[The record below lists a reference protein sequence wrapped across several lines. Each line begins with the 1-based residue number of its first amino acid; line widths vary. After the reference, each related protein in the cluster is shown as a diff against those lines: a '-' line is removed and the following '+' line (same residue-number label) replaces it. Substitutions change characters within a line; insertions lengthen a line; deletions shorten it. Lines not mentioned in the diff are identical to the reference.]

1 MKYQIPQTV
10 FIQEID
16 DEIILLDTI
25 TQEYFSLNEVG
36 KNIIDLISENLTKDE
51 MVEELSNIYEVDR
64 IQIEKDLINFA
75 KLLEEKGLITID
87 YFLLKSSSIL
97 TISSSP
103 VYSPTC
109 ASIKTT
115 GILPSFSNL

>member
-16 DEIILLDTI
+16 DEIILLDTT

-87 YFLLKSSSIL
+87 
-97 TISSSP
+97 
-103 VYSPTC
+103 
-109 ASIKTT
+109 
-115 GILPSFSNL
+115 

>member
-1 MKYQIPQTV
+1 
-10 FIQEID
+10 
-16 DEIILLDTI
+16 
-25 TQEYFSLNEVG
+25 LNEVG

-87 YFLLKSSSIL
+87 
-97 TISSSP
+97 
-103 VYSPTC
+103 
-109 ASIKTT
+109 
-115 GILPSFSNL
+115 

>member
-36 KNIIDLISENLTKDE
+36 KK
-51 MVEELSNIYEVDR
+51 M
-64 IQIEKDLINFA
+64 KW
-75 KLLEEKGLITID
+75 
-87 YFLLKSSSIL
+87 
-97 TISSSP
+97 
-103 VYSPTC
+103 
-109 ASIKTT
+109 
-115 GILPSFSNL
+115 

>member
-16 DEIILLDTI
+16 DEIILLDTT

-51 MVEELSNIYEVDR
+51 MVEELSNIYEVDK

-87 YFLLKSSSIL
+87 
-97 TISSSP
+97 
-103 VYSPTC
+103 
-109 ASIKTT
+109 
-115 GILPSFSNL
+115 

>member
-51 MVEELSNIYEVDR
+51 MVEELSIIYEVDR

-87 YFLLKSSSIL
+87 
-97 TISSSP
+97 
-103 VYSPTC
+103 
-109 ASIKTT
+109 
-115 GILPSFSNL
+115 

>member
-16 DEIILLDTI
+16 DEVILLDTT

-51 MVEELSNIYEVDR
+51 MVEELSNIYEVDK
-64 IQIEKDLINFA
+64 IQIEKDLINFV

-87 YFLLKSSSIL
+87 
-97 TISSSP
+97 
-103 VYSPTC
+103 
-109 ASIKTT
+109 
-115 GILPSFSNL
+115 

>member
-16 DEIILLDTI
+16 DEVILLDTT

-51 MVEELSNIYEVDR
+51 IVEELSNIYEVDR

-87 YFLLKSSSIL
+87 
-97 TISSSP
+97 
-103 VYSPTC
+103 
-109 ASIKTT
+109 
-115 GILPSFSNL
+115 

>member
-16 DEIILLDTI
+16 DEIILLYTI

-87 YFLLKSSSIL
+87 
-97 TISSSP
+97 
-103 VYSPTC
+103 
-109 ASIKTT
+109 
-115 GILPSFSNL
+115 

>member
-10 FIQEID
+10 FIQEIE

-87 YFLLKSSSIL
+87 
-97 TISSSP
+97 
-103 VYSPTC
+103 
-109 ASIKTT
+109 
-115 GILPSFSNL
+115 

>member
-36 KNIIDLISENLTKDE
+36 KNIIDLISENLTKDQI
-51 MVEELSNIYEVDR
+51 VEELSNIYEVDK
-64 IQIEKDLINFA
+64 IQIEKDLTNFA
-75 KLLEEKGLITID
+75 KKKKKKGLITID
-87 YFLLKSSSIL
+87 
-97 TISSSP
+97 
-103 VYSPTC
+103 
-109 ASIKTT
+109 
-115 GILPSFSNL
+115 

>member
-25 TQEYFSLNEVG
+25 TQEYFSLNEVR

-87 YFLLKSSSIL
+87 
-97 TISSSP
+97 
-103 VYSPTC
+103 
-109 ASIKTT
+109 
-115 GILPSFSNL
+115 

>member
-64 IQIEKDLINFA
+64 IQIEKDLMNFA

-87 YFLLKSSSIL
+87 
-97 TISSSP
+97 
-103 VYSPTC
+103 
-109 ASIKTT
+109 
-115 GILPSFSNL
+115 

>member
-16 DEIILLDTI
+16 DEVILLDTT

-51 MVEELSNIYEVDR
+51 MVEELSNIYEVDK
-64 IQIEKDLINFA
+64 IQIEKDLTNFA
-75 KLLEEKGLITID
+75 KALEEKGLITID
-87 YFLLKSSSIL
+87 
-97 TISSSP
+97 
-103 VYSPTC
+103 
-109 ASIKTT
+109 
-115 GILPSFSNL
+115 

>member
-64 IQIEKDLINFA
+64 IQIEKDLITFA

-87 YFLLKSSSIL
+87 
-97 TISSSP
+97 
-103 VYSPTC
+103 
-109 ASIKTT
+109 
-115 GILPSFSNL
+115 

>member
-16 DEIILLDTI
+16 DEVILLDTT

-51 MVEELSNIYEVDR
+51 IVEELSNIYEVDK
-64 IQIEKDLINFA
+64 IQIEKDLINFTKA
-75 KLLEEKGLITID
+75 LEEKGLITID
-87 YFLLKSSSIL
+87 
-97 TISSSP
+97 
-103 VYSPTC
+103 
-109 ASIKTT
+109 
-115 GILPSFSNL
+115 

>member
-16 DEIILLDTI
+16 DEVILLDTT

-36 KNIIDLISENLTKDE
+36 KNIIDLISENLTKDQI
-51 MVEELSNIYEVDR
+51 VEELSNIYEVDR

-87 YFLLKSSSIL
+87 
-97 TISSSP
+97 
-103 VYSPTC
+103 
-109 ASIKTT
+109 
-115 GILPSFSNL
+115 

>member
-75 KLLEEKGLITID
+75 KLLEKKGLITID
-87 YFLLKSSSIL
+87 
-97 TISSSP
+97 
-103 VYSPTC
+103 
-109 ASIKTT
+109 
-115 GILPSFSNL
+115 